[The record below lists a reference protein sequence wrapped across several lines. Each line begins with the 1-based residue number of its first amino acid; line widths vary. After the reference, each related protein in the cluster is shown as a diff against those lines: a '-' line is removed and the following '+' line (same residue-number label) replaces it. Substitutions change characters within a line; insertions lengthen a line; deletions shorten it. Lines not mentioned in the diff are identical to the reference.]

1 MADESHHSFFRTER
15 IANPRS
21 GLPAAGHAG
30 QGNIRTQVGF
40 SKRDQTMVAKFH
52 DLLGA
57 CRDSPIERLPCKDD
71 SAGVKRRT
79 LLGPTEPYSGE
90 INAKLL
96 EPRSGEEI
104 IA

>member
-1 MADESHHSFFRTER
+1 MVDDPTKSFFRTER

-30 QGNIRTQVGF
+30 QHNIRTQVYF
-40 SKRDQTMVAKFH
+40 SKSCQTMVA
-52 DLLGA
+52 
-57 CRDSPIERLPCKDD
+57 
-71 SAGVKRRT
+71 T
-79 LLGPTEPYSGE
+79 LLRPTEPHSDE

-96 EPRSGEEI
+96 ESRSGEKI